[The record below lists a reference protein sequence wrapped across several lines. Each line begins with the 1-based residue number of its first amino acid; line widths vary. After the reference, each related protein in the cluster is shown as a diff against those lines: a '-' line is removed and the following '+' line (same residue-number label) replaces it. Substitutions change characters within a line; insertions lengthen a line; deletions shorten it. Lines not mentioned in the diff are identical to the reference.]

1 MRFLA
6 ALLIA
11 AVILGA
17 VAVSQHRLTH
27 RVQFDVTREADGHG
41 HDESEA
47 GESWLYRIELTPT
60 FDAVTD
66 PFAVRLAAEDEV
78 PRLLVRHAG
87 QDLLRLTRDL
97 HRGEIVALES
107 VALKGDDAE
116 LLIQASPS
124 GADAVRS
131 CGLRVRVIREDGV
144 QCDDQ
149 TVWSEGGGSAV
160 VQAVRVSLAP
170 ILEQLDRGLGEGAP

>member
-6 ALLIA
+6 ALSIA

-17 VAVSQHRLTH
+17 VAFSQHRLTH

-47 GESWLYRIELTPT
+47 GASWRYRLEFTPT

-87 QDLLRLTRDL
+87 QDLLRVTRDL
-97 HRGEIVALES
+97 HRGEIVALEA
-107 VALKGDDAE
+107 VPLKGGDAE

-124 GADAVRS
+124 SAEAARS

-144 QCDDQ
+144 LCDDQ
-149 TVWSEGGGSAV
+149 TLWSEGGAAV
-160 VQAVRVSLAP
+160 VQAVWVSLAP